1 MIRLYIE
8 DKEIELDE
16 STRFAITKQ
25 FEELS
30 NPTTIINDWSKTV
43 SIPFTHTNNAIF
55 GHIYCP
61 DKMIVDG
68 GTTGVY
74 FNPLLKLDFRLEWN
88 STVLMTGYAKMNEVK
103 QNNGRGS
110 YEITLFGQLGKIF
123 QEMKKITFDTTTED
137 TEYLI
142 DDSLYVGTYINQSLI
157 SESWNSSGQ
166 TSSELK
172 SIGDSGYGVT
182 DIIGFAPNNSFS
194 EGFKYDTY
202 QTGTNSSNTFTDTL
216 GDSFTTD
223 TGIQPD
229 TIIPNGMLPR
239 EIGEYRSYLQL
250 PFIYWNKLFQIFQT
264 KAESIT
270 GYTFDLDSE
279 WFSELNPYWYKL
291 VYMLKPF
298 NTKKGNTMNNQ
309 YTGASSGEIQWSHN
323 SGLIPYSTTQEIPF
337 TLSVVNEKTER
348 LEDNQFVLQT
358 YDNINITNHSISFY
372 ITGKM
377 FNAYDLLF
385 TQDNCFIV
393 YLNFVGSNGH
403 VETKQVAV
411 YRDGT
416 ENEEVLAAVAAVT
429 EAGGYTYPIA
439 DDNKWG
445 TQQSISGTSSVYGW
459 HITVSGENLVNLK
472 QYTFGDTVSV
482 TVSGHWINNHTVFGA
497 AVGSTTSELCWLSNV
512 TVSLNMEVLQDVF
525 SSQSYFSLN
534 DLWNNDYN
542 LFDEILK
549 YCKIYRIGIS
559 VDEYEKK
566 IMFKPYTKYFEDY
579 TVSDWTNKIDKSKD
593 YIITPVTLENK
604 YILFNYDDNKTKLAE
619 HYKEKYGVNF
629 AEYRLTTEY
638 NFNTDTKNLFDKI
651 KTSIVNT
658 DNVLSWENIY
668 TNHAIVYSFPSEI
681 FVYNKDKDNKQVD
694 TFGSFYFHNGSAAF
708 CTEEDLNLRPVY
720 ISDDTTFQQ
729 SNNNFFYTQMN
740 NVMTRAYY
748 YPKLDVVCGD
758 HLCLFNTPKE
768 NYTYTNNYSSKN
780 TIYTNFWQSYLDE
793 RYNVQNKKITCYVQ
807 LKPSDYCLFEFNK
820 LVKIGNQLCL
830 VNKIYD
836 YDITENGTTKV
847 DLITIQ
853 DISAY
858 TNTNFIDNIDVL
870 SLSWSTTSYFNSYTG
885 PQRLLGSI
893 DTVTEATFGDGSTEY
908 TVNGVTFSIIDNKVY
923 YQVVEP
929 YYDSADIDFDVTIKN
944 RNYTTSFA
952 CQRYSVYP
960 YPEIQVTYQGHEV
973 SALASST
980 RTYTLN
986 WYGTETEGSD
996 NTPSVN
1002 ISINGSGTYTLGDTW
1017 TESEVM
1023 IQDGDDEYFR
1033 TNYAITLNTNL
1044 ASGDEV
1050 TITITDVE
1058 GWHETRTY
1066 SVG

>member
-8 DKEIELDE
+8 GKEIELDE

-43 SIPFTHTNNAIF
+43 SIPFTHTNNIIF

-88 STVLMTGYAKMNEVK
+88 STILMTGYAKMNEVK

-142 DDSLYVGTYINQSLI
+142 DDSLYVSTHINQSLV
-157 SESWNSSGQ
+157 SESWNSRGQ
-166 TSSELK
+166 TSSKLK
-172 SIGDSGYGVT
+172 GIRDSGYKVT

-194 EGFKYDTY
+194 EGFNYDTY
-202 QTGTNSSNTFTDTL
+202 QTRTNSSNTFVNAL
-216 GDSFTTD
+216 GDSFTAD
-223 TGIQPD
+223 TGISPD

-250 PFIYWNKLFQIFQT
+250 PFIYWNKLFQIFQA

-270 GYTFDLDSE
+270 GYQFELDSE
-279 WFSELNPYWYKL
+279 WFNQNNPYWFNL
-291 VYMLKPF
+291 VYMLNPLSPK
-298 NTKKGNTMNNQ
+298 TKEIYTNYYYTLMDDNIFWGTSSFTTSKTNSFMALEDSNESYPILNAYRVTPMTLSINNDYSIRINSDFKFGIQ
-309 YTGASSGEIQWSHN
+309 FKSKYSSGVYHPTTIADGQGLAVTFKITNDAGTAIKDYKMLICNKNYSKDTSTYDEVFKMGESTHVDGTYDYFYITPHISRLVTSSEIGDGSVKFYVEAHWLLNTAPLVSDKKTYAPSIIN
-323 SGLIPYSTTQEIPF
+323 FRDFGITTIPF
-337 TLSVVNEKTER
+337 TV
-348 LEDNQFVLQT
+348 
-358 YDNINITNHSISFY
+358 
-372 ITGKM
+372 
-377 FNAYDLLF
+377 
-385 TQDNCFIV
+385 
-393 YLNFVGSNGH
+393 
-403 VETKQVAV
+403 
-411 YRDGT
+411 
-416 ENEEVLAAVAAVT
+416 EVLV
-429 EAGGYTYPIA
+429 
-439 DDNKWG
+439 
-445 TQQSISGTSSVYGW
+445 
-459 HITVSGENLVNLK
+459 
-472 QYTFGDTVSV
+472 GD
-482 TVSGHWINNHTVFGA
+482 HH
-497 AVGSTTSELCWLSNV
+497 SN
-512 TVSLNMEVLQDVF
+512 
-525 SSQSYFSLN
+525 SYFSLN

-549 YCKIYRIGIS
+549 YCKMYRISIS
-559 VDEYEKK
+559 VDEYGKK
-566 IMFKPYTKYFEDY
+566 IMFKPYTKYFDNY

-593 YIITPVTLENK
+593 YIITPITLENK

-638 NFNTDTKNLFDKI
+638 NFNTDTKKLFDKV

-668 TNHAIVYSFPSEI
+668 TKHSISYSFPSEI
-681 FVYNKDKDNKQVD
+681 FIYNKDKDNNQVD
-694 TFGSFYFHNGSAAF
+694 TFGSFYFHNGLAEFS
-708 CTEEDLNLRPVY
+708 TEESLNLRPVY
-720 ISDDTTFQQ
+720 ISDDTVFQQ
-729 SNNNFFYTQMN
+729 GNNNFFYTQMN
-740 NVMTRAYY
+740 DKMTRTYY
-748 YPKLDVVCGD
+748 YPKLDVIYGD

-768 NYTYTNNYSSKN
+768 NYTYISNYSNKN

-807 LKPSDYCLFEFNK
+807 LKPADYCSFEFNK

-858 TNTNFIDNIDVL
+858 TNTNFADSIDTL
-870 SLSWSTTSYFNSYTG
+870 SLSWNTTSYFNSYTG
-885 PQRLLGSI
+885 SQHLLGSI
-893 DTVTEATFGDGSTEY
+893 DTVTEATFDNGSTEY
-908 TVNGVTFSIIDNKVY
+908 TANGVTFSIKDNKVY

-929 YYDSADIDFDVTIKN
+929 YYDSKDIDFNVTIKN
-944 RNYTTSFA
+944 HNYTTSFT
-952 CQRYSVYP
+952 CQRYSIHP
-960 YPEIQVTYQGHEV
+960 YPHIVITDSNGNELTTLGRGPQ
-973 SALASST
+973 S
-980 RTYTLN
+980 YTLS

-996 NTPSVN
+996 KAPTVSYTIQGTGTVN
-1002 ISINGSGTYTLGDTW
+1002 IGSTW
-1017 TESEVM
+1017 SESEAI
-1023 IQDGDDEYFR
+1023 IQDGDNEYFR
-1033 TNYAITLNTNL
+1033 NKYSTSLNINLSTGMSITF
-1044 ASGDEV
+1044 
-1050 TITITDVE
+1050 TITDAE
-1058 GWHETRTY
+1058 GWHETKTY
-1066 SVG
+1066 SIS